1 MKKILATVIS
11 ILTMLCF
18 LVTLVLIL
26 LGIKANRSD
35 NIVRIFGYSFSVVA
49 TDSME
54 PTIHPGDMIS
64 IKSVP
69 FEEIETGDII
79 VYWSD
84 NLDRYIVHRVVAKEE
99 GRLYTKGD
107 NPQAAIDQ
115 EFVTK
120 ENFFGIV
127 RSYGKFFNIGRLLLN
142 YRDVVYGLIIFLFAV
157 IIVKETIGIVH
168 NVKEAKEEELK
179 EEALSKIRAEEK
191 ERLRKEL
198 LKERGEE

>member
-79 VYWSD
+79 VYWAD

-115 EFVTK
+115 EFVTE